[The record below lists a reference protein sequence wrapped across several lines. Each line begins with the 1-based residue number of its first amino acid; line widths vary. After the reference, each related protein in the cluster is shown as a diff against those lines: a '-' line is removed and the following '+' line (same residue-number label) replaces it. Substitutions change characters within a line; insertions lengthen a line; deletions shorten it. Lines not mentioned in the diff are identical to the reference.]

1 MLTIGKLIEQVKK
14 VCNEYSIQGDV
25 IPNDNLNNLDIFDY
39 RINDF
44 INISLDKIFREY
56 LSLCIKEI
64 AVYPIKSLL
73 KSNIIQHK
81 NEDIMFEFDN
91 SIKSI
96 SFKVDSNANVL
107 LKRES
112 YTQGSIIE
120 DINIY
125 TNDLN
130 VIKRKIPKLEQNEK
144 LVIVFSGKFP
154 YLIKDF
160 GVYDIEFEN
169 ENDIPENT
177 KYISVKLPQ
186 NILRINSIKF
196 QNISGYESD
205 FTDYNLSENNILLS
219 NNYKGMLK
227 IMYYRLPN
235 KVSVN
240 NKDLNVCIDCP
251 SAAEDCLIY
260 YVASMCM
267 KNYDNQLSV
276 ILYNEAELRL
286 SELSKYTNNHNT
298 ITQIA
303 DVRGW

>member
-1 MLTIGKLIEQVKK
+1 MLTISKLIGQVKK

-25 IPNDNLNNLDIFDY
+25 IQSDNLNNLDIFDY

-56 LSLCIKEI
+56 LSLCTKEI
-64 AVYPIKSLL
+64 AVFPIKSLL
-73 KSNIIQHK
+73 KPNIIQHK
-81 NEDIMFEFDN
+81 NEDIIFEFDN
-91 SIKSI
+91 KVKSI
-96 SFKVDSNANVL
+96 SFKVDSNAKVL
-107 LKRES
+107 LKREND
-112 YTQGSIIE
+112 TQRSVIE

-125 TNDLN
+125 AKGLTI
-130 VIKRKIPKLEQNEK
+130 IKRKIPKLDQDEK
-144 LVIVFSGKFP
+144 LIIVFSGQYP

-169 ENDIPENT
+169 ENDIPENV
-177 KYISVKLPQ
+177 KYTNVKMPE
-186 NILRINSIKF
+186 NVLRINCVKF
-196 QNISGYESD
+196 QNEKGYESD
-205 FTDYNLSENNILLS
+205 FSDYDLSENNILLP
-219 NNYKGMLK
+219 NNYKGVLK

-235 KVSVN
+235 KVSVS
-240 NKDLNVCIDCP
+240 NKDLNVYIDCP

-267 KNYDNQLSV
+267 KNYDNQLSIV
-276 ILYNEAELRL
+276 LYNEAELRL